1 MIDRTPMQSGDARIL
16 KELEGLVRE
25 TFLLW
30 DEKRVG
36 FSWRHYYF
44 NHTQRVRMLS
54 LSIGRNEGADLR
66 KLEYAALL
74 HDITKRYDGPFLTDK
89 DGKRI
94 VDEDGFW
101 RNEML
106 LPNPDKSNIVTRL
119 YEEYY
124 QAMYGRPGGSLL
136 HNVSGAF
143 IAGMILRRYGFAE
156 DFCDGVSSIILTHL
170 KPSESSTEK
179 MERFNS
185 NLEGRILYETDTI
198 DSNLGLVAFFRN
210 IGIHTYNMVKR
221 AGKAELKEYI
231 EGIPR
236 WLDMKE
242 DFLPR
247 MQTDTGRKIGEAR
260 QRRNWEIWSLIER
273 EKENFELNETYGI
286 LGIVKYF
293 MSCCE
298 DPNLREQMDYVENQ
312 WIPERRRMLASENP
326 RREAAER
333 SLNSAINFHSLL
345 AKEIRGEI

>member
-1 MIDRTPMQSGDARIL
+1 MVGGTPTPSDDARIL
-16 KELEGLVRE
+16 GELEELVKE

-54 LSIGRNEGADLR
+54 LSIGKHEGADLR
-66 KLEYAALL
+66 KLEYATLM
-74 HDITKRYDGPFLTDK
+74 HDITKRYDGKILSDK

-106 LPNPDKSNIVTRL
+106 PPNPGKSNVVTQL
-119 YEEYY
+119 YEEHD
-124 QAMYGRPGGSLL
+124 QAYKI
-136 HNVSGAF
+136 HNESGAF
-143 IAGMILRRYGFAE
+143 IARMILRGYGFPE
-156 DFCDGVSSIILTHL
+156 DFCDGVGSIIRTHL
-170 KPSESSTEK
+170 KPSESNSEK
-179 MERFNS
+179 TREFNE
-185 NLEGRILYETDTI
+185 NLEGRILYEADTI

-210 IGIHTYNMVKR
+210 IGIHTYNMLQR
-221 AGKAELKEYI
+221 TGKAELRDYI

-236 WLDMKE
+236 WLNMKE

-247 MQTDTGRKIGEAR
+247 MQTETGRKRGGTR
-260 QRRNWEIWSLIER
+260 QKRNRKMWSLIEL
-273 EKENFELNETYGI
+273 EKEDFELNEKYGI

-293 MSCCE
+293 MSCCD
-298 DPNLREQMDYVENQ
+298 DPNMQEQMAYVEDE
-312 WIPERRRMLASENP
+312 WISERKAMLVNENS

-333 SLNSAINFHSLL
+333 SLNSAIDFHSLL

>member
-1 MIDRTPMQSGDARIL
+1 MADRILTTSDNTRIL
-16 KELEGLVRE
+16 KELTELVRE

-44 NHTQRVRMLS
+44 NHTQRIRRLS
-54 LSIGRNEGADLR
+54 LAIGRSEAADLR

-74 HDITKRYDGPFLTDK
+74 HDITKRYDGSFLTDK

-101 RNEML
+101 RNEVL
-106 LPNPDKSNIVTRL
+106 PPNPGKSNIVTRL
-119 YEEYY
+119 YEENN
-124 QAMYGRPGGSLL
+124 QAGEL

-143 IAGMILRRYGFAE
+143 IASALLRSYGFDE
-156 DFCDGVSSIILTHL
+156 DFCDAVSSIVLTHL

-179 MERFNS
+179 MREFKR
-185 NLEGRILYETDTI
+185 NLEGRILYEADTI

-210 IGIHTYNMVKR
+210 IGIHTYSMLKR
-221 AGKAELKEYI
+221 TGKLDLRGYV

-236 WLDMKE
+236 WLNMKE

-247 MQTDTGRKIGEAR
+247 MQTDTGRRMGEAR
-260 QRRNWEIWSLIER
+260 QKRNWEIWSQMER
-273 EKENFELNETYGI
+273 EMEDFELNKTYGI
-286 LGIVKYF
+286 LGVVKYL

-298 DPNLREQMDYVENQ
+298 DPNLQEQVVYLQNE
-312 WIPERRRMLASENP
+312 WIPERKVMLAGENS
-326 RREAAER
+326 RRQAAEK

-345 AKEIRGEI
+345 EQEIKGEI

>member
-1 MIDRTPMQSGDARIL
+1 MIMTDGTPTRADDARIL

-44 NHTQRVRMLS
+44 NHTQRVRTLS

-74 HDITKRYDGPFLTDK
+74 HDITKRYDGPFLTDES
-89 DGKRI
+89 GKRV

-106 LPNPDKSNIVTRL
+106 PPNPDKSNIVTRL
-119 YEEYY
+119 YEEYD
-124 QAMYGRPGGSLL
+124 QAHKL

-143 IAGMILRRYGFAE
+143 IAGTILRKYGFPE
-156 DFCDGVSSIILTHL
+156 DFCDGVSSIVLTHL
-170 KPSESSTEK
+170 KPSGSNTEK
-179 MERFNS
+179 MERFSS

-210 IGIHTYNMVKR
+210 IGIHTYNMVR
-221 AGKAELKEYI
+221 RTGKAELKAYI

-247 MQTDTGRKIGEAR
+247 MQTYTGRKIGEAR
-260 QRRNWEIWSLIER
+260 QRRNWEIWSQIAR
-273 EKENFELNETYGI
+273 EKEDFELNEVYGV

-298 DPNLREQMDYVENQ
+298 DPNLQEQMGYVENQ
-312 WIPERRRMLASENP
+312 WIPERREMLASENS
-326 RREAAER
+326 RREEAER
-333 SLNSAINFHSLL
+333 SLDSAVNFHSLL
-345 AKEIRGEI
+345 AREIRGEI

>member
-1 MIDRTPMQSGDARIL
+1 MVMTGDAPTRSDDARIL
-16 KELEGLVRE
+16 SELEELVKE

-30 DEKRVG
+30 NEKRVG
-36 FSWRHYYF
+36 FSWRYYYF
-44 NHTQRVRMLS
+44 NHTQRVRNLS
-54 LSIGRNEGADLR
+54 LTIGRQEGADLR

-74 HDITKRYDGPFLTDK
+74 HDITKRYDGGFLTDK

-106 LPNPDKSNIVTRL
+106 PPDPSKSNIVTQL
-119 YEEYY
+119 YGKHD
-124 QAMYGRPGGSLL
+124 QAYKL

-143 IAGMILRRYGFAE
+143 IAGMILRRYGFSE
-156 DFCDGVSSIILTHL
+156 DFCDGVSSVVLAHL
-170 KPSESSTEK
+170 RPSELSTEK
-179 MERFNS
+179 MREFNR
-185 NLEGRILYETDTI
+185 NLEGRILYEADTI

-210 IGIHTYNMVKR
+210 IGIHTYNMVR
-221 AGKAELKEYI
+221 RSGKADLKAYI

-247 MQTDTGRKIGEAR
+247 MQTDTGCKVGKAR
-260 QRRNWEIWSLIER
+260 QERNRSIWSQIAR
-273 EKENFELNETYGI
+273 EKGDFELNEIYGT

-298 DPNLREQMDYVENQ
+298 DPNLQEQMAYVENE
-312 WIPERRRMLASENP
+312 WIPERRIMLASENS

-333 SLNSAINFHSLL
+333 SLKSAMEFHSLL
-345 AKEIRGEI
+345 AKEIQGEI